1 MRENPSAFFRHNPSA
16 TGSTLRFNVI
26 WATQRKLSM
35 LALGATLSLLIGCLT
50 NQAFAGSP
58 AATETRAASLRVRT
72 QRDLEVLQTRVQ
84 KSVKKALSATL
95 SVQVQRNSEGF
106 AFGSGV
112 IVSEDGY
119 VLTAAHV
126 SGQPNQKVRFFLA
139 DGTTANGITLG
150 LHKDLDMGLMKITDK
165 GRKWP
170 HLRRARSSQLEH
182 GDWVI
187 ATGHPG
193 VFEQKAD
200 SLVRLGRILKITDK
214 VLLTDC
220 PLVGG
225 DSGGPLV
232 DLNGNVIAIHSRI
245 GADLTTN
252 LHVPIDRFADS
263 WNRLAEG
270 DVWGPLVSTKP
281 WIGVEH
287 DRSFSEAYVLKVR
300 PESPASRAGLRMG
313 DKIVRFAD
321 NDIKSFTALKRFV
334 SKQDPGDRVT
344 IQFERNGTLIETAM
358 QIEGKQSTE
367 DSPTRDDAAL
377 LKDWLEQIDRHRS
390 RGRAVGVGKNADQV
404 KESFHDIL
412 EAASEATVEVLKSG
426 TVVALG
432 TIVDK
437 RLILTKAS
445 EVDGRRLKCRF
456 RNSRSFKVEKVAEL
470 RSHDLALLRASR
482 DLPTVRLRATT
493 IPKPGALLASSGLN
507 VWPLAVGVASAKP
520 VDIPSEGKLGIRMEG
535 DLPKVSRLIPG
546 SGAESAGM
554 RRGDLIA
561 AVDGQQIKTALD
573 LINIVKGRLPGDV
586 LTLSVKRN
594 GVLQEYSVALV
605 RHSDLDEALAEFR
618 DFIGGERSSRRTGFD
633 KVLQHDSVISHRHCG
648 GPVVDINGKF
658 VGINIARA
666 ARTSSYLLPASEVRT
681 ALKLLKERMATANEA
696 LTISVK
702 Q

>member
-1 MRENPSAFFRHNPSA
+1 MREN
-16 TGSTLRFNVI
+16 L
-26 WATQRKLSM
+26 
-35 LALGATLSLLIGCLT
+35 LALRHHTPFAEHSFTAVNRRTKGVQTTAMMLMSLALLLATSFVDRSS
-50 NQAFAGSP
+50 AASP
-58 AATETRAASLRVRT
+58 DATETRATSLHVRS
-72 QRDLEVLQTRVQ
+72 QRDLEQLQTRVQ
-84 KSVKKALSATL
+84 KAVKKTLTATI
-95 SVQVQRNSEGF
+95 SVRVQRNNEGF

-126 SGQPNQKVRFFLA
+126 SGEPNQQVRFFLA
-139 DGTTANGITLG
+139 DGTQAKGVTLG
-150 LHKDLDMGLMKITDK
+150 LHKDLDMGLMKITDT

-170 HLRRARSSQLEH
+170 HLRRARSSKLKH

-193 VFEQKAD
+193 VFEQKAE

-232 DLNGNVIAIHSRI
+232 DLNGNVVAIHSRI

-252 LHVPIDRFADS
+252 LHVPIDRFADAWS
-263 WNRLAEG
+263 RLAKG

-300 PESPASRAGLRMG
+300 ANSPAFRAGLQAG
-313 DKIVRFAD
+313 DKIVRFGD
-321 NDIKSFTALKRFV
+321 SPIKNFTALKKRV
-334 SKQDPGDRVT
+334 ARQDPGDRLT
-344 IQFERNGTLIETAM
+344 IQYERNGTLIETTM
-358 QIEGKQSTE
+358 DIEGRRSTE

-377 LKDWLEQIDRHRS
+377 LKDWLEQIDRHRN
-390 RGRAVGVGKNADQV
+390 RGRVAVGIGKNADQV
-404 KESFHDIL
+404 KESFHDVL
-412 EAASEATVEVLKSG
+412 DAASEATVEVLSSG
-426 TVVALG
+426 SVVALG

-445 EVDGRRLKCRF
+445 EVDGRNLRCRF
-456 RNSRSFKVEKVAEL
+456 RNSRSFKVEKVSEL
-470 RSHDLALLRASR
+470 RSHDLCLLRASR

-493 IPKPGALLASSGLN
+493 VPKPGALLATSGLN
-507 VWPLAVGVASAKP
+507 VWPLAIGVASSTP
-520 VDIPSEGKLGIRMEG
+520 IDIPSEGKLGIRMEG
-535 DLPKVSRLIPG
+535 DVPVVSKLIPG

-554 RRGDLIA
+554 RRGDLIT
-561 AVDGQQIKTALD
+561 AVGGKQISTALD
-573 LINIVKGRLPGDV
+573 LIDIVKKSLPGDV
-586 LTLSVKRN
+586 LTLTVKRS

-618 DFIGGERSSRRTGFD
+618 DFIGGERSGRRTGFGN
-633 KVLQHDSVISHRHCG
+633 VLQHDSAISHRHCG

-666 ARTSSYLLPASEVRT
+666 ARTSSYLLPAAEVRS
-681 ALKLLKERMATANEA
+681 ALKLLKEQVSTPNEA
-696 LTISVK
+696 LTITVNK
-702 Q
+702 